1 MDAAYKS
8 LMEMAGG
15 DDWQWAAAVA
25 EQESGFSPQAYL
37 AAGAHGEPSFG
48 LFQMHDTFI
57 ADYLKDQFTRA
68 EAIYGARGNPFVQ
81 AAAFHSFWNRY
92 ANETVENR
100 LLIYHYG
107 HNGWAT
113 NMEKAKAA
121 LSSNIKADAT
131 AIADPDGYVAKVQAN
146 YDSLAPAS
154 AAKGPQLKN
163 PRKS

>member
-1 MDAAYKS
+1 MDANFES
-8 LMEMAGG
+8 LMKMAAG
-15 DDWQWAAAVA
+15 DDWQWAAAVV
-25 EQESGFSPQAYL
+25 ETESGFSPL
-37 AAGAHGEPSFG
+37 AFLATGAHGEPSFG

-107 HNGWAT
+107 HNGWAS
-113 NMEKAKAA
+113 NMAKAKEA
-121 LSSNIKADAT
+121 LATNIKADVT
-131 AIADPDGYVAKVQAN
+131 AIADPHGYVEKVQAN
-146 YDSLAPAS
+146 YDNIDAPD
-154 AAKGPQLKN
+154 AKPKKKKDQ
-163 PRKS
+163 